1 MKYGEIILKLDSIKL
16 YKDWIAFRDE
26 DGGYFNVCAYE
37 LEEDFVSK
45 LLDAISE
52 YQENK

>member
-1 MKYGEIILKLDSIKL
+1 MECGEIILKIDSISL
-16 YKDWIAFRDE
+16 YEDRITFRDE
-26 DGGYFNVCAYE
+26 DGGYFNVCAYG
-37 LEEDFVSK
+37 LEKDFVSK